1 MRRLKFKG
9 RTHPV
14 LYVIGKNLMKKKI
27 TLSVL
32 ILLATLACAAT
43 PKQKTEKRLQ
53 SAAEVLQEIMNV
65 PDKGIPMEVVEHA
78 KCIAVIPHEIKA
90 GLIVGVKHGKGV
102 ATCRTPNGWSAPAFF
117 SITGGS
123 WGLQIGVAGVD
134 NVLMIMNQ
142 KGMDRLLSNK
152 FQIGAEAS
160 AAAGPVGRHAAAGTD
175 WKMDT
180 EILSY
185 SRSKGVFAGV
195 TLDGAWVSPDEA
207 AMLAFYGENTTHKDV
222 LSGKVPPP
230 PSARVFLAAVKSA
243 EEQAKKES

>member
-1 MRRLKFKG
+1 MKRKTVRLCAI
-9 RTHPV
+9 V
-14 LYVIGKNLMKKKI
+14 
-27 TLSVL
+27 
-32 ILLATLACAAT
+32 LLATQVCAAT
-43 PKQKTEKRLQ
+43 PRQKAEKRLQ
-53 SAAEVLQEIMNV
+53 AAAEVLQEIMNV

-175 WKMDT
+175 WKMDS
-180 EILSY
+180 EILT
-185 SRSKGVFAGV
+185 G
-195 TLDGAWVSPDEA
+195 
-207 AMLAFYGENTTHKDV
+207 
-222 LSGKVPPP
+222 
-230 PSARVFLAAVKSA
+230 
-243 EEQAKKES
+243 